1 MRMALGV
8 LALGLAL
15 GASGCWMAAVQFAPL
30 AIQAAESL
38 GSGVLNLAG
47 AAAAAH
53 QSKDPASGDAIDHEE
68 RCDELQVEVPGVI
81 EFRTSQAASSAEW
94 RELHLTDSIDTPQWE
109 VLTRQDSA
117 PGGWH
122 PAVNLA
128 KMNFAPP
135 IDGALKPGTGNYLA
149 YAPNNPQTSVEQ
161 DQLVAMTVDF
171 GAGIGTFQ
179 WKGRTYQYS
188 LVRELPCFPASMAMI

>member
-1 MRMALGV
+1 MRMAVGV
-8 LALGLAL
+8 LVAGLAI
-15 GASGCWMAAVQFAPL
+15 GASGCLLAALQLAPVAL
-30 AIQAAESL
+30 QAAESL
-38 GSGVLNLAG
+38 GSGVVNMAG
-47 AAAAAH
+47 AAAASNH
-53 QSKDPASGDAIDHEE
+53 SKDPGGDEIDSEE
-68 RCDELQVEVPGVI
+68 RCDELQIEVPGVI
-81 EFRTSQAASSAEW
+81 EFRAAQATSAEW
-94 RELHLTDSIDTPQWE
+94 RELRLSDSIDSPQWE
-109 VLTRQDSA
+109 PLTGGDSA

-128 KMNFAPP
+128 RMNFVPP
-135 IDGALKPGTGNYLA
+135 IGGALKPGVGNYLA

-188 LVRELPCFPASMAMI
+188 IVRELPCFPAPLAMK